1 MHIALKVDVDT
12 LRGTL
17 EGVPALLRLFERF
30 GVRATFLFS
39 LGPDHTG
46 RAIRRIFRPGFFA
59 KVRRTSVTSHY
70 GMKTLLYGTLLPG
83 PDIGRRAGDVMR
95 AAAAAGHEVG
105 IHCHDHIKWQD
116 QVAHRDAAWTR
127 REMERAAEAFVR
139 VFGRPAHA
147 HGAAGWQ
154 INPHALALEA
164 EFGYDWAS
172 DTRGTTPFLPV
183 MAGLASRCPQLPTT
197 LPTLDE
203 LLGLD
208 GITAADVHQHVLAAS
223 EQPLPAGHVYTLH
236 AELEGMQLL
245 PVMEGLL
252 AGWRQAGQEVL
263 AMDDVAGRL
272 PSGSLP
278 VHEVVW
284 GEVAGRSGQLALQGP
299 QLAAAL

>member
-17 EGVPALLRLFERF
+17 EGVPALLRLFDRL

-70 GMKTLLYGTLLPG
+70 GIKTLLYGTLLPA

-95 AAAAAGHEVG
+95 ATAAAGHEVG

-116 QVAHRDAAWTR
+116 HVAHRDAAWTR
-127 REMERAAEAFVR
+127 REMERAAEAFER

-154 INPHALALEA
+154 VNAHALAFEEQA
-164 EFGYDWAS
+164 GYRWAS
-172 DTRGTTPFLPV
+172 DTRGSSPFLPV
-183 MAGLASRCPQLPTT
+183 MNGIASRCPQLPTT

-208 GITAADVHQHVLAAS
+208 GLVAANVHEPVLAAS
-223 EQPLPAGHVYTLH
+223 ERPAPAGHVYTLH

-245 PVMEGLL
+245 PVMERLL
-252 AGWRQAGQEVL
+252 AGWRAAGQEML
-263 AMDDVAGRL
+263 AVDDIAGRL
-272 PSGSLP
+272 HVGSLP

>member
-17 EGVPALLRLFERF
+17 EGVPALLRLFDRL

-46 RAIRRIFRPGFFA
+46 RAIKRIFRPGFFA

-116 QVAHRDAAWTR
+116 HVAHRDAAWTR
-127 REMERAAEAFVR
+127 REMERAAEAFER

-154 INPHALALEA
+154 VNAHALAFEEQA
-164 EFGYDWAS
+164 GYRWAS
-172 DTRGTTPFLPV
+172 DTRGSSPFLPV
-183 MAGLASRCPQLPTT
+183 MTGIASRCPQLPTT

-208 GITAADVHQHVLAAS
+208 GIEAANVHLRVLAAS
-223 EQPLPAGHVYTLH
+223 ERQLPAGHVYTLH

-245 PVMEGLL
+245 TVMERLL
-252 AGWRQAGQEVL
+252 AGWRAAGQEML
-263 AMDDVAGRL
+263 AVDDIAGRL
-272 PSGSLP
+272 HVGSLP

>member
-1 MHIALKVDVDT
+1 MQIALKVDVDT

-17 EGVPALLRLFERF
+17 EGVPALLRLFDRL

-70 GMKTLLYGTLLPG
+70 GIKTLLYGTLLPG

-95 AAAAAGHEVG
+95 ATAAAGHEVG

-116 QVAHRDAAWTR
+116 HVAHRDAAWTR
-127 REMERAAEAFVR
+127 REMERAAEAFER

-154 INPHALALEA
+154 VNAHALAFEEQA
-164 EFGYDWAS
+164 GYRWAS
-172 DTRGTTPFLPV
+172 DTRGSSPFLPV
-183 MAGLASRCPQLPTT
+183 MNGIASRCPQLPTT

-208 GITAADVHQHVLAAS
+208 GIEAANVHLRVLAAS
-223 EQPLPAGHVYTLH
+223 ERQLPAGHVYTLH

-245 PVMEGLL
+245 PVMERLL
-252 AGWRQAGQEVL
+252 AGWRAAGQEML
-263 AMDDVAGRL
+263 AVDDIAGRL
-272 PSGSLP
+272 HVGSLP

>member
-1 MHIALKVDVDT
+1 MQIALKVDVDT

-17 EGVPALLRLFERF
+17 EGVPALLRLFDRL

-70 GMKTLLYGTLLPG
+70 GIKTLLYGTLLPG

-95 AAAAAGHEVG
+95 GAAAAGHEVG

-116 QVAHRDAAWTR
+116 HVAHRDAAWTR
-127 REMERAAEAFVR
+127 REMERAAEAFER

-154 INPHALALEA
+154 VNAHALAFEEQA
-164 EFGYDWAS
+164 GYRWAS
-172 DTRGTTPFLPV
+172 DTRGSSPFLPV
-183 MAGLASRCPQLPTT
+183 MNGIASRCPQLPTT

-208 GITAADVHQHVLAAS
+208 GIEAANVHLRVLAAS
-223 EQPLPAGHVYTLH
+223 ERQLPAGHVYTLH

-245 PVMEGLL
+245 PVMERLL
-252 AGWRQAGQEVL
+252 AGWRAAGQEML
-263 AMDDVAGRL
+263 AVDDIAGRL
-272 PSGSLP
+272 HVGSLP

-299 QLAAAL
+299 QLAAAR

>member
-1 MHIALKVDVDT
+1 MQIALKVDVDT

-17 EGVPALLRLFERF
+17 EGVPALLRLFDRL

-70 GMKTLLYGTLLPG
+70 GIKTLLYGTLLPA

-95 AAAAAGHEVG
+95 ATAAAGHEVG

-116 QVAHRDAAWTR
+116 HVAHRDAAWTR
-127 REMERAAEAFVR
+127 REMERAAEAFER

-154 INPHALALEA
+154 VNAHALAFEEQA
-164 EFGYDWAS
+164 GYRWAS
-172 DTRGTTPFLPV
+172 DTRGSSPFLPV
-183 MAGLASRCPQLPTT
+183 MNGIASRCPQLPTT

-208 GITAADVHQHVLAAS
+208 GIAAANVHLRVLAAS
-223 EQPLPAGHVYTLH
+223 ERQLPAGHVYTLH

-245 PVMEGLL
+245 PVMERLL
-252 AGWRQAGQEVL
+252 AGWRAAGQEML
-263 AMDDVAGRL
+263 AVDDIAGRL
-272 PSGSLP
+272 HVGSLP